1 MKKGRYS
8 VEIETHGEDGLCYV
22 ARFKGKEIGRS
33 AEYHEVIKL
42 CRDHMAKAA
51 DDGGG
56 KR

>member
-42 CRDHMAKAA
+42 CRDHMAKA
-51 DDGGG
+51 DGDG